1 MNNVLLDFLGNVQF
15 ESRWVADIEL
25 ENPVA
30 LFLQPTGF
38 TQNHATYLVTH
49 VIQLGGFEIV
59 LHKPGISL
67 DR

>member
-1 MNNVLLDFLGNVQF
+1 MNNVLLDFLGYVQF
-15 ESRWVADIEL
+15 ESRWVADVEFK
-25 ENPVA
+25 NPVA

-59 LHKPGISL
+59 LHKPGSSS
-67 DR
+67 DQ